1 MFDVG
6 LFQGIAELCQ
16 QVYFLESLGSMFGRQ
31 TIQKVCYRF
40 IAIRSGV
47 KFYFPYWISPP
58 CEACWLVLHYY
69 YIEYDMKC
77 IYHI

>member
-40 IAIRSGV
+40 ITIRSGV
-47 KFYFPYWISPP
+47 KFYFPYWILSL
-58 CEACWLVLHYY
+58 CKVCWLALHYC
-69 YIEYDMKC
+69 YIGYDIKC
-77 IYHI
+77 QYHI